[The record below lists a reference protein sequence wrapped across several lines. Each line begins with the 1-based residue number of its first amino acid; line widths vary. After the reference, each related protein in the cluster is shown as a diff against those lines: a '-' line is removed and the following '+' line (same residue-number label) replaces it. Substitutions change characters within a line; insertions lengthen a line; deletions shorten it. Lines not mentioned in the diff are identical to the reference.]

1 MTRRCSH
8 CSNNG
13 HNSRTCPTRSSL
25 ASSSSSPLSGVKLF
39 GVRLTD
45 GSIIK
50 KSASMGNLS
59 AHYHS
64 SSSAAA
70 SPNPDSP
77 VSDRVHDDGYLS
89 DDPAAHASCSTSRR
103 GDRKK
108 VSEKPGI
115 EVGYILGVPW
125 TEEEHRMFLI
135 GLQKLGKGDWRGIAR
150 NFVVSRT
157 PTQVASHAQKFFIRQ
172 SNATR
177 RKRRSSL
184 FDMVPE
190 MATDPQPVPE
200 EQELPSSQAGDADN
214 VDALPSL
221 NLSLKPEF
229 EPMDTE
235 SQELVKERSNEFT
248 AVPGFFPAYMPVPYP
263 YWAPNTTPFEEGK
276 GAATSHHEVLKPVPS
291 ILKEPFNVDEL
302 VGMSHLSLGE
312 IERRHR
318 EPSPLSLKLIG
329 EAPRQSAFHA
339 SAPASGSDISNGKAS
354 PIQAVDELGSS
365 HLTWRCNRDIVKS
378 QNSQLL
384 KTEVRIAVISGGT
397 KRLNS

>member
-59 AHYHS
+59 VHYHS

-77 VSDRVHDDGYLS
+77 PSDHVRDSAHVPDGYLS
-89 DDPAAHASCSTSRR
+89 DDPAAHASCSTNQR

-108 VSEKPGI
+108 
-115 EVGYILGVPW
+115 GVPW
-125 TEEEHRMFLI
+125 TEDEHRLFLI

-150 NFVVSRT
+150 NFVVSRS

-200 EQELPSSQAGDADN
+200 EQELPSSSRAGDTGSADS
-214 VDALPSL
+214 LPSL
-221 NLSLKPEF
+221 NLSLKPES
-229 EPMDTE
+229 EPMDIA
-235 SQELVKERSNEFT
+235 SQELVKEPDKTVMGLSEIKPIVPSSNEFSSVVSGSSEFT
-248 AVPGFFPAYMPVPYP
+248 VAPGFFPAYMPVPYP
-263 YWAPNTTPFEEGK
+263 YWPPNTTSFEEGA
-276 GAATSHHEVLKPVPS
+276 GAAASHHEVLKPVPV
-291 ILKEPFNVDEL
+291 IPKEPFIVDEL
-302 VGMSHLSLGE
+302 VGMSHLHLGE
-312 IERRHR
+312 TDRHHR

-329 EAPRQSAFHA
+329 EPSRQSAFHA
-339 SAPASGSDISNGKAS
+339 SAPAGGSDLSNGKAS
-354 PIQAVDELGSS
+354 SIQAV
-365 HLTWRCNRDIVKS
+365 
-378 QNSQLL
+378 
-384 KTEVRIAVISGGT
+384 
-397 KRLNS
+397 

>member
-59 AHYHS
+59 VHYHS
-64 SSSAAA
+64 SPSAAA

-77 VSDRVHDDGYLS
+77 LFDHVRDSAHVPDGYLS
-89 DDPAAHASCSTSRR
+89 DDPAAHASCSTNQR

-108 VSEKPGI
+108 
-115 EVGYILGVPW
+115 GVPW
-125 TEEEHRMFLI
+125 TEDEHRLFLI

-200 EQELPSSQAGDADN
+200 EQELPSPSRAGDTGNADS
-214 VDALPSL
+214 LPSL

-229 EPMDTE
+229 EPMDIS
-235 SQELVKERSNEFT
+235 SQELVKEPDKTVTGLSEIKPIVSTSNEFSTVVSGSSEFT
-248 AVPGFFPAYMPVPYP
+248 AVPGFFPALLPVPYP
-263 YWAPNTTPFEEGK
+263 YWPPNTTSFEEGA
-276 GAATSHHEVLKPVPS
+276 GAAASHHEVLKPVP
-291 ILKEPFNVDEL
+291 IIPKEPFVVDEL
-302 VGMSHLSLGE
+302 VGMSHLHLGE
-312 IERRHR
+312 TDRHHR

-329 EAPRQSAFHA
+329 EPSRQSAFHA
-339 SAPASGSDISNGKAS
+339 SAPAGGSDLSNGKAS
-354 PIQAVDELGSS
+354 SIQAV
-365 HLTWRCNRDIVKS
+365 
-378 QNSQLL
+378 
-384 KTEVRIAVISGGT
+384 
-397 KRLNS
+397 

>member
-108 VSEKPGI
+108 
-115 EVGYILGVPW
+115 GVPW

-235 SQELVKERSNEFT
+235 SQELVKEREKTVMGFSEFKPSVPSSSEFVPIVSGTNEFT

-354 PIQAVDELGSS
+354 PIQAV
-365 HLTWRCNRDIVKS
+365 
-378 QNSQLL
+378 
-384 KTEVRIAVISGGT
+384 
-397 KRLNS
+397 

>member
-77 VSDRVHDDGYLS
+77 ISDRVHDDGYLS

-108 VSEKPGI
+108 DTVAGELSEKPGI

-235 SQELVKERSNEFT
+235 SQELVKERDKTVMGFSEFKPSVPSSSEFVPIVSGSNEFT

-354 PIQAVDELGSS
+354 PIQAV
-365 HLTWRCNRDIVKS
+365 
-378 QNSQLL
+378 
-384 KTEVRIAVISGGT
+384 
-397 KRLNS
+397 

>member
-50 KSASMGNLS
+50 KSASMGSLS
-59 AHYHS
+59 GHYHS

-77 VSDRVHDDGYLS
+77 QSDHVRDSAHVPDGYLS
-89 DDPAAHASCSTSRR
+89 DDPAAHASCSTNQR

-108 VSEKPGI
+108 GI
-115 EVGYILGVPW
+115 PW
-125 TEEEHRMFLI
+125 TEDEHRLFLI

-200 EQELPSSQAGDADN
+200 EQEFPSSSQAGDNGNADS
-214 VDALPSL
+214 LPSL

-229 EPMDTE
+229 EPMDIG
-235 SQELVKERSNEFT
+235 SQELVKEPDKTVMGLSEIKSIVPSSNEFSTVVSGSSEFT

-263 YWAPNTTPFEEGK
+263 YWPSNTTSFEEGT
-276 GAATSHHEVLKPVPS
+276 GAAASHHEVLKPVP
-291 ILKEPFNVDEL
+291 IIPKEPFIVDEL
-302 VGMSHLSLGE
+302 VGMSHLHLGE
-312 IERRHR
+312 TDRHHR

-329 EAPRQSAFHA
+329 EPSRQSAFHA
-339 SAPASGSDISNGKAS
+339 SAPAGGSDLSNGKAS
-354 PIQAVDELGSS
+354 SIQAV
-365 HLTWRCNRDIVKS
+365 
-378 QNSQLL
+378 
-384 KTEVRIAVISGGT
+384 
-397 KRLNS
+397 